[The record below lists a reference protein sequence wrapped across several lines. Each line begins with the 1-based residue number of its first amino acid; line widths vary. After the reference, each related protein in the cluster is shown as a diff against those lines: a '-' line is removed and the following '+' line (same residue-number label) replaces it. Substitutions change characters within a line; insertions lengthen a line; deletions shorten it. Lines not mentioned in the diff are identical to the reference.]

1 MHIGRIIA
9 TAIVGFFFALF
20 VALDLV
26 LFGVVALNSVVVTIL
41 PIVGLIGGAALG
53 AAVAKRRSTLER
65 PESTA

>member
-9 TAIVGFFFALF
+9 TAIVGFLFALF

-41 PIVGLIGGAALG
+41 PIVGLIGGGALG
-53 AAVAKRRSTLER
+53 AAVAKRRSTER
-65 PESTA
+65 PEPAA